1 MYKRNKSRNKKIKKS
16 RNKKI
21 NKSRVNKSRV
31 KKSKVGGCDECNKS
45 SSSPSTAKL
54 WTSGGSINEDI
65 FNHEIDPIFYSP
77 SI

>member
-16 RNKKI
+16 RNKK
-21 NKSRVNKSRV
+21 RVNKSRV
-31 KKSKVGGCDECNKS
+31 RRNKSKVGGCDECNKS
-45 SSSPSTAKL
+45 GSSPSTAKI

-65 FNHEIDPIFYSP
+65 FKHEVDPIFFSS